1 MHGKTIGIEGRNG
14 FELYRQVVKAVDEI
28 LENAKFLMGADI
40 SNLVH
45 KYGDKVEDLKTFYGC
60 RLLLK
65 KRAAEYKKMIGVKAD
80 PEKLKELIWNA
91 VDP

>member
-1 MHGKTIGIEGRNG
+1 M
-14 FELYRQVVKAVDEI
+14 KAVDEI

-45 KYGDKVEDLKTFYGC
+45 KYGDKVKDLKTLYGF

-65 KRAAEYKKMIGVKAD
+65 KGR
-80 PEKLKELIWNA
+80 PSTRR
-91 VDP
+91 